1 MKPARTQARA
11 AQKQALTTV
20 SLQRILGP
28 LALGCAV
35 LSLAG
40 CETGRTNKVHAE
52 WQKISDVST
61 TGKPKPSPAIE
72 IKAEKGELKAEARR
86 GQPPVPGSPT
96 AAGEDGNQ
104 PFDDMDARPSPATER
119 GEAAP
124 PRVE

>member
-1 MKPARTQARA
+1 MAGIRRLASYGA
-11 AQKQALTTV
+11 IAFAL
-20 SLQRILGP
+20 
-28 LALGCAV
+28 LAT
-35 LSLAG
+35 AG

-52 WQKISDVST
+52 WQKVSDVNT
-61 TGKPKPSPAIE
+61 TGRPKPSPGIE
-72 IKAEKGELKAEARR
+72 MKAEARR

-104 PFDDMDARPSPATER
+104 PMDDMDARPSPATER

>member
-1 MKPARTQARA
+1 MSIGKLTSLGA
-11 AQKQALTTV
+11 AGLLV
-20 SLQRILGP
+20 
-28 LALGCAV
+28 LAI
-35 LSLAG
+35 AG

-52 WQKISDVST
+52 WQKVSDVST

-72 IKAEKGELKAEARR
+72 MKAEVRH

-104 PFDDMDARPSPATER
+104 PLDDMDARPSPATER

-124 PRVE
+124 PRTE